1 MYVEKWMKTMEKN
14 KMHFCHK
21 TNSMSVWKKQTFCL
35 SEGGGRLK
43 PPPYL
48 YASLVFLTM
57 VGSLF
62 TNMVGSLFTKTLDK
76 SKEC

>member
-1 MYVEKWMKTMEKN
+1 MNEN
-14 KMHFCHK
+14 
-21 TNSMSVWKKQTFCL
+21 NGKKQDALLSQNKLHVCL
-35 SEGGGRLK
+35 EEANILPEWGGGGRLK